1 MTSKHVRAFPFLA
14 AALTAFA
21 VTACATAP
29 TPSPDTLSGSIIDN
43 GTASSSQEN
52 WTAPPETPYVDAP
65 DDAGMGTSSESPDFT
80 TYVSPQG
87 FYLSLPV
94 SAWIGANETAV
105 VTAFEDPAKDRVFIA
120 AAAYDDPT
128 TPAVDRIPTT
138 VDVLR
143 GPNRSWVPHW
153 TMDVTDIADDAALDT
168 WVKEHYGPGCSIAE
182 RSTTAQP
189 GVQDVLL
196 ATDGLPLDTTRCVLN
211 FAYEIRYQPSKARVL
226 SWELGQGPQFAAGSG
241 TDEIYDLAMRDSVRM
256 SD

>member
-1 MTSKHVRAFPFLA
+1 MRPLPFFA
-14 AALTAFA
+14 TALTALA
-21 VTACATAP
+21 VTACVTAP
-29 TPSPDTLSGSIIDN
+29 TPSPDTLSGSVMDN

-52 WTAPPETPYVDAP
+52 WTAPPESPNVDAP
-65 DDAGMGTSSESPDFT
+65 DDAGAGTPAKAPAFK
-80 TYVSPQG
+80 TYVSAQG

-94 SAWIGANETAV
+94 SAWIGENETAAI
-105 VTAFEDPAKDRVFIA
+105 TAFEDPAKNRVFIA

-128 TPAVDRIPTT
+128 TPTVDRIPTT
-138 VDVLR
+138 IDVLR

-182 RSTTAQP
+182 RAPTAQP
-189 GVQDVLL
+189 GVEDVLL
-196 ATDGLPLDTTRCVLN
+196 ATDGLPLDATRCVLN

-226 SWELGQGPQFAAGSG
+226 SWELGQGSRFAAGSG
-241 TDEIYDLAMRDSVRM
+241 TDEIYDLVMRDSVRM